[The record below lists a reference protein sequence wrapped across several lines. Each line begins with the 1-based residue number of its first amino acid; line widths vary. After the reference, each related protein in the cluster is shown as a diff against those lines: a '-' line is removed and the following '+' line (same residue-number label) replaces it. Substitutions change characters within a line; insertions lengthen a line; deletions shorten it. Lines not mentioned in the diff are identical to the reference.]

1 MTTYVPETHVHRPH
15 SSWLVAAIAL
25 AGIFVAA
32 IVGYAVAGGF
42 TTESAAPG
50 QDVADR
56 VAKAWATGD
65 AASIAAAYDPK
76 VKVILVYDN
85 TEDVVASNIEELT
98 TAIKG
103 AIGLGNTY
111 EQIGPV
117 AYYESAEDGDVFV
130 ASMVEVEGIAHTVG
144 DPLVG
149 FYRVRD
155 GKVTK
160 HVFMDAEHY

>member
-1 MTTYVPETHVHRPH
+1 MATYAPETHAHRPH

-25 AGIFVAA
+25 AGILVAA
-32 IVGYAVAGGF
+32 IGGYSVAGGF
-42 TTESAAPG
+42 TAESAAPG

-56 VAKAWATGD
+56 VATAWATGD

-76 VKVILVYDN
+76 VQVVLVYDD
-85 TEDVVASNIEELT
+85 TEDVIATNINELT

-103 AIGLGNTY
+103 AIGFGNTY
-111 EQIGPV
+111 QQVGPV
-117 AYYESAEDGDVFV
+117 AYYRSAEDGDVFV
-130 ASMVEVEGIAHTVG
+130 ASLVEVKGMAHTVG

-149 FYRVRD
+149 FYRVRN
-155 GKVTK
+155 GKVTR